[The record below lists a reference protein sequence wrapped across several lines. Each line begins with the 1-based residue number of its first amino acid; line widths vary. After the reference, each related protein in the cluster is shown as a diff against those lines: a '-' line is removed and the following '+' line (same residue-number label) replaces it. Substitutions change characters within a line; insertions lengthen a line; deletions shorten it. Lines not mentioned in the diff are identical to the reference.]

1 MQLLMYY
8 ISFLLRYELRIVIW
22 NTEDVILEDTNFI
35 TGQQSSDI
43 YVKG

>member
-1 MQLLMYY
+1 MGV
-8 ISFLLRYELRIVIW
+8 FRYELRIVIW
-22 NTEDVILEDTNFI
+22 NTEDVILEDTNFL